1 MTLQF
6 EEEIIGETVRS
17 VPTVENG
24 HFLVLAVG
32 QLLPLEAVVFD
43 VVDCFQVEYRSK
55 GHQ

>member
-6 EEEIIGETVRS
+6 EEEIIGEAVRS

-32 QLLPLEAVVFD
+32 QFLPLEAVVFD